1 MTVATRKGL
10 RSEVVPEQTEMIEL
24 TPRIVDGGDVGVAG
38 RRVRVIY
45 DRYQLTYQLT
55 ASLIWWPH
63 SQPLGEYLSHG
74 AGGND
79 GTNHRLGVE
88 VSVRVPPTEISAT
101 AWWLAVVIWLGG

>member
-1 MTVATRKGL
+1 MTVDKRGPTLGG
-10 RSEVVPEQTEMIEL
+10 SVYIVPEQTKMIGL

-63 SQPLGEYLSHG
+63 SQPLGEYVNTIGTQRHVSDPDDRVC
-74 AGGND
+74 AD
-79 GTNHRLGVE
+79 G
-88 VSVRVPPTEISAT
+88 
-101 AWWLAVVIWLGG
+101 LAVDVDA